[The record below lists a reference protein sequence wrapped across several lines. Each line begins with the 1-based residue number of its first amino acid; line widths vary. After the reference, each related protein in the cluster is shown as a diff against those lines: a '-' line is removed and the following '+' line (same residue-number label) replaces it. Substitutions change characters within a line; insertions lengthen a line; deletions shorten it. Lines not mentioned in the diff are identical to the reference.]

1 MWTAM
6 RAPGCTLLWL
16 LCLASAPAL
25 AMQCRPLEP
34 EKIAAEAE
42 VAFVGKVVSVTPAE
56 YGSGMCWKAER
67 GSECGGK
74 IAVFE
79 IVKSLKGKTS
89 GKVSVL
95 AEDGCYCLGS
105 YFTAGRDY
113 LVVAGRNTT
122 PLKADVLAKNVCWG
136 TGPAAGAHQKKVIEG
151 LSAGTQ

>member
-1 MWTAM
+1 MWTVI
-6 RAPGCTLLWL
+6 RTPSRTQLWL

-25 AMQCRPLEP
+25 AMQCRPLDP
-34 EKIAAEAE
+34 EKVAAEAE
-42 VAFVGKVVSVTPAE
+42 VAFVGKVVSVAPAE

-79 IVKSLKGKTS
+79 VAKTLKGKVS

-105 YFTAGRDY
+105 YFTTGREY
-113 LVVAGRNTT
+113 LVVAGKNTT

-136 TGPAAGAHQKKVIEG
+136 TGPSASALQKKVIDR
-151 LSAGTQ
+151 LSAESR